1 MDQLLKD
8 KIAVITGASRGIGAA
23 MADRFEAEGA
33 RVYRLSRTPPQSK
46 TETPASVEPGRT
58 EPGKTAAGTTAVS
71 LFPPAWIACDVAD
84 EASAEAGINAVLS
97 AEGRVDILVNNA
109 GITRDGLIMRMKT
122 EDWDLVQDTNLRSA
136 FFLSRAVARHML
148 KRREGCILNISSV
161 VGIIGNG
168 GQTNY
173 SASKAGLIG
182 FTKSLARELAPRGIR
197 VNALAPGFI
206 RTSMT
211 DTIPEEFKQKLL
223 DSIPLGRVG
232 EAEDAA
238 NAALFLCSPL
248 ASYLTGV
255 ILQVDGGMG
264 M

>member
-1 MDQLLKD
+1 MDLLLKD
-8 KIAVITGASRGIGAA
+8 KVAVITGASRGIGAA
-23 MADRFEAEGA
+23 IADKFQAEGA
-33 RVYRLSRTPPQSK
+33 KVFRLSRTTPQD
-46 TETPASVEPGRT
+46 TNASE
-58 EPGKTAAGTTAVS
+58 KTAS
-71 LFPPAWIACDVAD
+71 PWIACDVAN
-84 EASAEAGINAVLS
+84 ETSVESALGSILAS
-97 AEGRVDILVNNA
+97 EGKIDILVNNA

-136 FFLSRAVARHML
+136 FFLSRAVVRHML

-161 VGIIGNG
+161 VGIMGNG

-182 FTKSLARELAPRGIR
+182 FTKSLARELAPRGVR

-223 DSIPLGRVG
+223 ESIPLGRVG
-232 EAEDAA
+232 EADDTA

-255 ILQVDGGMG
+255 VLQVDGGMG